1 MFEIKDER
9 KNIDNIDNMIFDFL
23 VRRLDSVI
31 KIGEIKSK
39 NNIPIEDSKRENSIY
54 ARIDARFSE
63 KEAKYL
69 KEIYQSV
76 ISASKKV
83 EGNELWV
90 SGLKILGKILL

>member
-1 MFEIKDER
+1 MLGFFFGGIMIEINNER
-9 KNIDNIDNMIFDFL
+9 ENIDNIDNMIFDLL
-23 VRRLDSVI
+23 VDRLDPVM

-63 KEAKYL
+63 KEAKYS

-83 EGNELWV
+83 EGNEL
-90 SGLKILGKILL
+90 

>member
-1 MFEIKDER
+1 MLGFFFGGIMIEINNER
-9 KNIDNIDNMIFDFL
+9 ENIDNIDNIIFDLL
-23 VRRLDSVI
+23 VDRLDPVM

-83 EGNELWV
+83 EGNEL
-90 SGLKILGKILL
+90 

>member
-39 NNIPIEDSKRENSIY
+39 NKSMSWFYFCINGDYCIWVANS
-54 ARIDARFSE
+54 SN
-63 KEAKYL
+63 K
-69 KEIYQSV
+69 
-76 ISASKKV
+76 
-83 EGNELWV
+83 
-90 SGLKILGKILL
+90 

>member
-1 MFEIKDER
+1 MLAVASG
-9 KNIDNIDNMIFDFL
+9 KNRI
-23 VRRLDSVI
+23 SGQWE
-31 KIGEIKSK
+31 KIKSK

-69 KEIYQSV
+69 KEIYLSV

-83 EGNELWV
+83 EGNEL
-90 SGLKILGKILL
+90 

>member
-9 KNIDNIDNMIFDFL
+9 KNIDNIDNMIFDLL

-69 KEIYQSV
+69 KEIYLSV
-76 ISASKKV
+76 ISASKKI
-83 EGNELWV
+83 EGNEL
-90 SGLKILGKILL
+90 

>member
-1 MFEIKDER
+1 MFEIIDER

-54 ARIDARFSE
+54 ARIDARFSQ

-69 KEIYQSV
+69 KEIYQSL
-76 ISASKKV
+76 ISASKKI
-83 EGNELWV
+83 EGNEL
-90 SGLKILGKILL
+90 

>member
-1 MFEIKDER
+1 MLEINDER
-9 KNIDNIDNMIFDFL
+9 KNIDNIDNIIFGLL
-23 VRRLDSVI
+23 VKRLDPVM

-69 KEIYQSV
+69 KEIYLSV
-76 ISASKKV
+76 ISASKKI
-83 EGNELWV
+83 EGNEL
-90 SGLKILGKILL
+90 

>member
-1 MFEIKDER
+1 MIEINNER
-9 KNIDNIDNMIFDFL
+9 ENIDNIDNMIFDLL
-23 VRRLDSVI
+23 VDRLDPVM

-76 ISASKKV
+76 ISTSKKV

>member
-1 MFEIKDER
+1 MIEINDER
-9 KNIDNIDNMIFDFL
+9 KNIDKIDNMIFDLL
-23 VRRLDSVI
+23 VERLDPVM

-39 NNIPIEDSKRENSIY
+39 NNLPIEDSKRENSIY
-54 ARIDARFSE
+54 AKIDAKFSE

-69 KEIYQSV
+69 KEIYHSV

>member
-1 MFEIKDER
+1 MLGFFFGGIMIEINNER
-9 KNIDNIDNMIFDFL
+9 KKIDNIDNMIFDLL
-23 VRRLDSVI
+23 VNRLDPVI

-54 ARIDARFSE
+54 DRIDARFSQ

-76 ISASKKV
+76 ISASKKI
-83 EGNELWV
+83 EGNEL
-90 SGLKILGKILL
+90 

>member
-1 MFEIKDER
+1 MLGFFFGGIMIEINNER
-9 KNIDNIDNMIFDFL
+9 KKIDNIDNMIFDLL
-23 VRRLDSVI
+23 VNRLDPVI

-54 ARIDARFSE
+54 ATIDARFSQ

-76 ISASKKV
+76 ISASKKI
-83 EGNELWV
+83 EGNEL
-90 SGLKILGKILL
+90 

>member
-1 MFEIKDER
+1 MIEINNER
-9 KNIDNIDNMIFDFL
+9 ENIDNIDNMIFDLL
-23 VRRLDSVI
+23 VDRLDPVM

-76 ISASKKV
+76 IAASKKV
-83 EGNELWV
+83 EGNEL
-90 SGLKILGKILL
+90 